1 MIYDALEV
9 AKCIIPF
16 GVNSL
21 TLQRILY
28 FVQAEFLVA
37 KGRPCFY
44 QPIIP
49 TSFGVIIPDVH
60 EKYIRNLGIT
70 IIPDDDDIPLNISA
84 DDKKC
89 IVTMTRNCLRYDSVT
104 LFQFIIRQTPWLE
117 ADRVIS
123 LDSLYKFFSK
133 KGDKKND

>member
-37 KGRPCFY
+37 KERPCFY

-60 EKYIRNLGIT
+60 EKYKGNLGTT
-70 IIPDDDDIPLNISA
+70 IIPDEDDTPLNISS
-84 DDKKC
+84 DDMER
-89 IVTMTRNCLRYDSVT
+89 IVTMTRTCLQYDSVT
-104 LFQFIIRQTPWLE
+104 LHQLIIRQMPWLE
-117 ADRVIS
+117 ADKVIS
-123 LDSLYKFFSK
+123 HESLIKFFSR
-133 KGDKKND
+133 GDK